1 MIYNFYKKLKK
12 YFASDHIK
20 RFFKFGVVGGSGF
33 VVNMGFLWLFTEIF
47 GLYYLISSVLAI
59 ALAMVS
65 NSIWNDIWTWRGM
78 GEPGV
83 RAFFIRLLKFCL
95 VASLA
100 GYIGNLGV
108 LWILTHYFHL
118 HYMISNIFGIAV
130 GTFLNYFLNNYWTF
144 KPGSNSTSNNNKK
157 NDE

>member
-1 MIYNFYKKLKK
+1 LLIWDFCGCSL
-12 YFASDHIK
+12 S
-20 RFFKFGVVGGSGF
+20 
-33 VVNMGFLWLFTEIF
+33 IF

-65 NSIWNDIWTWRGM
+65 NFIWNDIWTWRGM

-108 LWILTHYFHL
+108 FVDFNTLFSYTLHDFKYFR
-118 HYMISNIFGIAV
+118 NRCGNV
-130 GTFLNYFLNNYWTF
+130 F
-144 KPGSNSTSNNNKK
+144 KLFFK
-157 NDE
+157 